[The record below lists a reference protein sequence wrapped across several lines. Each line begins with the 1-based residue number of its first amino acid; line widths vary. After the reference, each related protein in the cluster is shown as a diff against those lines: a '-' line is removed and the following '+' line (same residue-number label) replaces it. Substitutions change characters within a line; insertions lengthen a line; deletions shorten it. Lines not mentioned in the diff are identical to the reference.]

1 MCLTASLSGAIVS
14 IRRSAY
20 LRVKVRLNRCDL
32 EEALGFL
39 REAGEFDGP
48 EPFPPELLSSLTTL
62 VRCEDATYAE
72 FDRVHRKMTLCAASS
87 IYGSHAA
94 GAGAPEEV
102 YWATVHEHP
111 VRQHRLRTGQLGA
124 FKIYDFTSPRQ
135 MRRTQFYADFLRPW
149 GPNGFLMSVCLPAP
163 PGRTRTFTF
172 HRERA
177 DFGERERTLLD
188 LLQPHLFHLRRAA
201 EVRMRARATILA
213 TRDDR
218 LTERE
223 TEILRR
229 VAEGMRNRE
238 IAQALWIA
246 PGTVKKHLDNIY
258 AKLDVR
264 DRTAAVT
271 RLHQRERS

>member
-1 MCLTASLSGAIVS
+1 
-14 IRRSAY
+14 
-20 LRVKVRLNRCDL
+20 VRLSRSDL
-32 EEALGFL
+32 EGALGFL
-39 REAGEFDGP
+39 REAGEFDAP

-62 VRCEDATYAE
+62 IRCEDATYVE
-72 FDRVHRKMTLCAASS
+72 MDRVRREVTLYAAFSTF
-87 IYGSHAA
+87 GPDVA
-94 GAGAPEEV
+94 GPPEEV

-111 VRQHRLRTGQLGA
+111 VRRHRIRTGELGA
-124 FKIYDFTSPRQ
+124 FKIYDFISPRQ
-135 MRRTQFYADFLRPW
+135 LRRTQFYADFLRPW

-163 PGRTRTFTF
+163 TGRTRTFTL
-172 HRERA
+172 HSERA
-177 DFGERERTLLD
+177 DFAERERTLLD
-188 LLQPHLFHLRRAA
+188 LLQPHLSQLRRTA
-201 EVRMRARATILA
+201 EVRIRARAAILA
-213 TRDDR
+213 TQDDR

-271 RLHQRERS
+271 RLYQRERS